1 MNYILVSLLALLV
14 LTVPTAMMVPNSNTV
29 FASLGMGNCQE
40 DPDEE
45 CVPQKER
52 TGNDHSND
60 DDETNDEDADR
71 DGPDED
77 SANCWGKVTS
87 DFTTTKDGDGGGD
100 MSHASDP
107 VGGDSDQETPR
118 EGVGNQNEG
127 HPSDHGDTV
136 GPQFGSDEPCTQD

>member
-1 MNYILVSLLALLV
+1 MNYIIASLLALLV
-14 LTVPTAMMVPNSNTV
+14 LTPSIVMMAPSTAS
-29 FASLGMGNCQE
+29 ASLGMGNCQE

-60 DDETNDEDADR
+60 DDPTNDEDADR

-107 VGGDSDQETPR
+107 VRRRRRPR
-118 EGVGNQNEG
+118 NSKRRCWKSE
-127 HPSDHGDTV
+127 
-136 GPQFGSDEPCTQD
+136 